1 MPVNIYN
8 NNSAIFVQDQAE
20 ALVKNG
26 VGVTVIGAIPIS
38 FKYIWSLKLFKFG
51 YFMSS
56 KNGVEIKLILYP
68 SIPKLKYFNNF
79 IRDILNKN
87 LLKNHYLNNKIDL
100 IHVHNATAG
109 NAALWFKNNFNIPY
123 CITEHSSAYAR
134 NLVSKKKIKNFR
146 NIYENSALNIAVS
159 QVFSKLLENIFNLN
173 FQYIPN
179 VVDTNYF
186 KNNAVKIEKTNF
198 KFINIANVNKNKNQK
213 LLIQSFYK
221 AFNNNVGIK
230 LDIYGS
236 GPELQNLNKEIK
248 RLKLEN
254 QVALHGFA
262 SREVVLQALQN
273 SDAFVLSSEYETFG
287 VVLIEAMSCGL
298 PVISTKCG
306 GPESIIINDKLG
318 LLVEKNNVN
327 ALSNGMNDILNKKY
341 DSQDIR
347 EYVIGSFSQIAIA
360 NKLKVVYKEIIDAN

>member
-1 MPVNIYN
+1 MNIGILPTTYPNIYN

-134 NLVSKKKIKNFR
+134 NLVSKKKIKNFQ
-146 NIYENSALNIAVS
+146 NIIIQNNFIPFRAIKSNIKPC
-159 QVFSKLLENIFNLN
+159 FHKL
-173 FQYIPN
+173 PN
-179 VVDTNYF
+179 
-186 KNNAVKIEKTNF
+186 
-198 KFINIANVNKNKNQK
+198 
-213 LLIQSFYK
+213 
-221 AFNNNVGIK
+221 
-230 LDIYGS
+230 DIY
-236 GPELQNLNKEIK
+236 PLIVFIMPN
-248 RLKLEN
+248 
-254 QVALHGFA
+254 
-262 SREVVLQALQN
+262 
-273 SDAFVLSSEYETFG
+273 EYNIRF
-287 VVLIEAMSCGL
+287 
-298 PVISTKCG
+298 
-306 GPESIIINDKLG
+306 
-318 LLVEKNNVN
+318 
-327 ALSNGMNDILNKKY
+327 IL
-341 DSQDIR
+341 R
-347 EYVIGSFSQIAIA
+347 
-360 NKLKVVYKEIIDAN
+360 